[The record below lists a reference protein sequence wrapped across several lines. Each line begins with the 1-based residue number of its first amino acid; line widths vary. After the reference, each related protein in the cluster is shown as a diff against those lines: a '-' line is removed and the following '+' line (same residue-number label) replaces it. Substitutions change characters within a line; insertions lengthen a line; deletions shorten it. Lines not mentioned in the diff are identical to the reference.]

1 MHTGSRLAERVDTKE
16 LDAVAAGALD
26 SDKLEQARAQ
36 VAGLGKIISPSK
48 LAMMLVKRFPRE
60 IVKSVLPGVEIPE
73 APPAS
78 TPEAQ
83 NPRGSASMP
92 TPIGQLIPKIPRE
105 ASAPPISVESD
116 APSDADDSDECQFQ
130 FTPWI
135 QCTFP
140 HSDPGSATHYS
151 RVNGGQKVFMS
162 TTSPDFGLPYGVPAR
177 LITIYIVSEIV
188 RKSEAVRKPE
198 ILVKSEIL
206 PKELCEVF
214 VGNSMTE
221 FMRRL
226 GVTITSGK
234 RGTLKA
240 YREQLKRLALA
251 VFSFHEDIQAS
262 TGRKGLKIEKELFI
276 KGGII
281 WDSPDAPAGW
291 GSTLVVSETIVREI
305 LNKRAAPL
313 RTDVLAKLRRSPMDL
328 DLYAWLVYRL
338 HRLKHPTVISWAEL
352 ALQFGQS
359 YEREC
364 DFRFS
369 FDQSLVRV
377 KKVYPEAKAISR
389 PEGLLLLPSP
399 HHIPPRRF
407 TPSPATY
414 A

>member
-1 MHTGSRLAERVDTKE
+1 
-16 LDAVAAGALD
+16 
-26 SDKLEQARAQ
+26 
-36 VAGLGKIISPSK
+36 
-48 LAMMLVKRFPRE
+48 
-60 IVKSVLPGVEIPE
+60 
-73 APPAS
+73 
-78 TPEAQ
+78 
-83 NPRGSASMP
+83 
-92 TPIGQLIPKIPRE
+92 
-105 ASAPPISVESD
+105 
-116 APSDADDSDECQFQ
+116 
-130 FTPWI
+130 
-135 QCTFP
+135 
-140 HSDPGSATHYS
+140 
-151 RVNGGQKVFMS
+151 MS
-162 TTSPDFGLPYGVPAR
+162 TTSPDYGLPYGVPAR

-198 ILVKSEIL
+198 ILTKSETL
-206 PKELCEVF
+206 PAELCEVF

-251 VFSFHEDIQAS
+251 VFSFHEDIRAS
-262 TGRKGLKIEKELFI
+262 SGRKGLKIEKEVFI

-281 WDSPDAPAGW
+281 WDSPDEPAGW
-291 GSTLVVSETIVREI
+291 GSTLLISETIVREI

-338 HRLKHPTVISWAEL
+338 HRLKLPTVISWAEL

-389 PEGLLLLPSP
+389 TEGLLLLPSP

-407 TPSPATY
+407 GPSTVVA